1 MAHTLFLSYARSDA
15 DAYFKRFRQEL
26 AEAVRVRVSGT
37 LEDAAFV
44 DRDDIKPGEEWS
56 VALVNA
62 LQYSRVL
69 VPVYSRSFF
78 DSDFCGKEW
87 AVFRQRQDAALE
99 AGAVRRPPVIQPVLW
114 VGWDDLPEPLP
125 QVASDIQLEHAS
137 FGDEYAQLGL
147 RRMMML
153 SRHRSAR
160 RDIIEGIAD
169 LIVDVARVDAL
180 PPLSVAPSL
189 ANVQSAFIAAPAP
202 AGAAPAGP
210 AAGAGAVGVAPDADA
225 VRESSSGPRYVQFI
239 FVAGRRDQLAPL
251 RKEVGC
257 YGERSGE
264 EWKPYHPEVACAVAD
279 LALEVAGTERLYT
292 RPLPLAPDLINRLE
306 EAERRDNLV
315 AIIVDTWTLRL
326 AEYHEFMREY
336 DRRSFLNCVVLVPW
350 NPADT
355 ETKDSRTVLE
365 DAMRASFPT
374 RTAVRDPKTFI
385 DSISSS
391 DDLRRSLATSL
402 AEARA
407 RVINA
412 ADVRRRAETGQIF
425 VKPVI
430 SVTREV

>member
-1 MAHTLFLSYARSDA
+1 MAHTFFLSYARSDA
-15 DAYFKRFRQEL
+15 DAYFKRFRQDL
-26 AEAVRVRVSGT
+26 AEAVRVRVAGT

-44 DRDDIKPGEEWS
+44 DRDDIGLGEEWR
-56 VALVNA
+56 AELVNA
-62 LQYSRVL
+62 LQYSKVL

-78 DSDFCGKEW
+78 DSDYCGKEW
-87 AVFRQRQDAALE
+87 TVFRQRQDAAVE
-99 AGAVRRPPVIQPVLW
+99 AGAAQRPPVIKPVLW
-114 VGWDDLPEPLP
+114 VGWDDLPEELP
-125 QVASDIQLEHAS
+125 EVAGELQLEHAA

-160 RDIIEGIAD
+160 RDIIESIAD
-169 LIVDVARVDAL
+169 MIVDVARADAL
-180 PPLSVAPSL
+180 PSLPVAPSL
-189 ANVQSAFIAAPAP
+189 ADVQSAFIAAPARAGTAP
-202 AGAAPAGP
+202 AGAAAAGGAIGVAP
-210 AAGAGAVGVAPDADA
+210 AAGGA
-225 VRESSSGPRYVQFI
+225 RESSSGPRYVQFI

-257 YGERSGE
+257 YGETSGE

-350 NPADT
+350 NPADA
-355 ETKDSRTVLE
+355 ETKDSRAVLE
-365 DAMRASFPT
+365 DAIRASFPA

-385 DSISSS
+385 DTISSS

-412 ADVRRRAETGQIF
+412 ADVRRRAESGQIF